1 MTMFLHCISS
11 IFGSSLK
18 IKPSVNEKIFSRKH
32 DLKHFDLA
40 RNSPWVSISVWQ
52 ANVFLWRGQQKYFPW
67 GWIHIKKKLGSEC
80 HNGRKFREWCDH
92 EKCKYGNFI

>member
-11 IFGSSLK
+11 IYGSSLK

-32 DLKHFDLA
+32 DLKHFNLA

-52 ANVFLWRGQQKYFPW
+52 ANVFL
-67 GWIHIKKKLGSEC
+67 
-80 HNGRKFREWCDH
+80 
-92 EKCKYGNFI
+92 